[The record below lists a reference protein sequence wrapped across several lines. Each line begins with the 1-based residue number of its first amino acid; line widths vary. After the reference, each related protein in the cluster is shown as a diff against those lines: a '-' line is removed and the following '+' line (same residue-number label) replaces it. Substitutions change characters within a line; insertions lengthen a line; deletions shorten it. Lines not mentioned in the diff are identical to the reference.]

1 MSNDNFT
8 KQQLEKILDTF
19 ISSLDLNSGEY
30 NDKALKKQLTRASNV
45 YKPRNTGEGRKLSEY
60 NIFVRETTKELK
72 ITEPTLTSRERMKR
86 ISVLWHEKK
95 EKLQANMLN

>member
-1 MSNDNFT
+1 MSALSNDNYT

-30 NDKALKKQLTRASNV
+30 NDKTLKKQLTRASNI
-45 YKPRNTGEGRKLSEY
+45 YKPRNTGEGRKLTEY
-60 NIFVRETTKELK
+60 NIFVREMTQELK
-72 ITEPTLTSRERMKR
+72 ISEPTLTSRERMKR

-95 EKLQANMLN
+95 QMSQ